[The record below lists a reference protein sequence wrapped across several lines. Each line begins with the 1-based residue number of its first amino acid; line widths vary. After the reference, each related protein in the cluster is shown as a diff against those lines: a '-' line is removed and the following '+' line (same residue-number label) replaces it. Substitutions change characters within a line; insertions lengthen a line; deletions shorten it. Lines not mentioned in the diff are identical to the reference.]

1 MDPTDQDQLKQA
13 LASQGVLVGQH
24 DRALREV
31 TERLLEL
38 SANVAQLGNQLSQLS
53 VQLTAPQPQPQPQA
67 SAPPAQ
73 PPLNFSPRE
82 PHIPSPERYSGDLV
96 NPVINTSWT
105 LAPSSNPYQA
115 VVTHCCGLCH
125 WAASFCRYVAIYGFS
140 GYQPPLFPAQEQE
153 VAVPSVQVHMRR
165 CRSIWRTARAALLR
179 TVARNKQMA
188 DQHRRQ
194 APTYQPG
201 QRVWLSSRD
210 LPLQVDSRKL
220 APKYIGPYVVDRI
233 INPSVGQLK
242 ADPEKL
248 KAVAEWPT
256 PESRKQLQRFL
267 GFANFYRRFIKD
279 YSRKA
284 APLTRLTSTSIPFK
298 WSTEAETAF
307 TTLKRLFISAPVLSH
322 PDPSRQFV
330 VEVDAS
336 DSGIGA
342 VLSQRSPEDNK
353 MHPCA
358 FFSRKLSPAERNY
371 DIGNRELLAVVL
383 ALKEWRHWLEGAEHP
398 FIVWTDHKNLSYLHS
413 AKRLN
418 SRQARWALFLGRFNF
433 TLTYRPG
440 SRNIKPDALSRQSA
454 ADDSQSKPELILSSS
469 NLDENPNCLMGA
481 VHWEIE
487 RIVREAQRTQPD
499 PVNPVINH
507 QLDSCTLFQPLP
519 GRGHTLLWTLS
530 LGCLLLQASRYSL
543 RYSLRQRPPIHIP
556 SLEGLLPVL
565 GHICQF
571 VFRYVAIYGFSWL
584 PTATFSS
591 SRAGSC
597 RPISSGPYETL
608 SFHLEDCSC
617 CSSKNC
623 GSQQIRWLTS
633 TDAKHLHINLGR
645 ECGFHP
651 VTFLFRPAHDIS
663 LEEFDDEDLSEI
675 TDDCGIGLNYD
686 SDPYEKDSLILE
698 KSDLHHPVCSFQDDF
713 QEFEMI
719 DDEDEEEEDDDDED
733 VDPDAPPSPSASPPP
748 SPTLDSLNNN
758 SSLSPKKG
766 SWQDSLRNPTSQGK
780 NPTFSVTQ
788 PSVSYHSCLEDG
800 SQSQPMPASPVT
812 QDQGPR
818 TKVLPQTCRGG
829 RNSIPP
835 TGLLCDM
842 EGNRRERPEYGSF
855 GHHKSHTCTGEI
867 KSDPSIQKS
876 RVPSVDENSQ
886 CSDTEVDHDLNSDH
900 NLKHSNNR
908 RPTDTYTITSE
919 SAMEPE
925 TDPDPDGTSRCLSST
940 APMGTTEGADTPL
953 TDEELEK
960 DFDEE
965 CNFMSKENRSSYVE
979 FPPIEPPQPTSYPLT
994 SHATQAPANDY
1005 TSPSSDPGIAD
1016 MNQQGY
1022 VTSDRDR
1029 DLSSPG
1035 SDSDIEEE
1043 IEEAFACGGPVV
1055 SNMIS
1060 SISET
1065 EIDLTSDESSS
1076 GRSSHLTNSIEEASS
1091 PTSDQELDPDTEL
1104 EQDSGIVGLKE
1115 TLLLGQPDPIKEG
1128 SMVPSP
1134 SPLPSPTI
1142 ATPDS
1147 PLLPP
1152 ESYDSL
1158 VRQNLDEEQ
1167 SCEHQADPDETLPP
1181 PELCED
1187 SLSRQMVL
1195 QIEPDHGLESFKRSF
1210 YLPVGPRL
1218 MPNSDDYDG
1227 TSEGESDSDSEDDLS
1242 ENSDSPWLLSNLVNR
1257 LISEGSY
1264 PISCPEECLKRKP
1277 SVSDTISPSSDIG
1290 DGDLADEEVDG
1301 TEGDK
1306 EAGTKN
1312 VPNLY
1317 LTNLME
1323 QQARVSEKNITDRL
1337 CKNSRQEEVEEPNND
1352 LMMLQQRRDL
1362 DSPSLTESVISDKD
1376 EGRETD
1382 PQVTTRSSASL
1393 ERITEVKNSL
1403 TLDLPTAQTNRCFSL
1418 TYSTDNDEE
1427 DEEDGD
1433 SYPYLT
1439 KAKGQTS
1446 YTQRGLELDSSPP
1459 IDCSVPEPV
1468 PTEHDLP
1475 LCERE
1480 QQQSEDDGLAYD
1492 SMKYTL
1498 VVDENTTL
1506 ELVSLKRC
1514 TSVLSD
1520 DSELSTICDEEPLR
1534 PRDVVYGRDEEEVGR
1549 PELSSSEDSSPEA
1562 DLPFSKKFLNVFVNS
1577 TTRSSSTESFGLFSC
1592 TINGEERD
1600 QTHRAV
1606 YRFIPRHA
1614 DELELDV
1621 DDPLF
1626 VEEEEDDYWY
1636 RGYNMRTG
1644 ERGIFPAFY
1653 ATEVMGPSKELLGM
1667 KRNPAWMETFC
1678 VHNAKDCHVQETNST
1693 CAPASLCELEISLQG
1708 VKLIMSLEDE
1718 YDTFNEFDRC
1728 SHFFQMKN
1736 ISFCGCHPR
1745 NNW

>member
-1 MDPTDQDQLKQA
+1 MA
-13 LASQGVLVGQH
+13 
-24 DRALREV
+24 DRAEMFS
-31 TERLLEL
+31 L
-38 SANVAQLGNQLSQLS
+38 STFHS
-53 VQLTAPQPQPQPQA
+53 
-67 SAPPAQ
+67 
-73 PPLNFSPRE
+73 
-82 PHIPSPERYSGDLV
+82 
-96 NPVINTSWT
+96 
-105 LAPSSNPYQA
+105 
-115 VVTHCCGLCH
+115 
-125 WAASFCRYVAIYGFS
+125 
-140 GYQPPLFPAQEQE
+140 
-153 VAVPSVQVHMRR
+153 
-165 CRSIWRTARAALLR
+165 
-179 TVARNKQMA
+179 
-188 DQHRRQ
+188 
-194 APTYQPG
+194 
-201 QRVWLSSRD
+201 
-210 LPLQVDSRKL
+210 
-220 APKYIGPYVVDRI
+220 
-233 INPSVGQLK
+233 
-242 ADPEKL
+242 
-248 KAVAEWPT
+248 
-256 PESRKQLQRFL
+256 
-267 GFANFYRRFIKD
+267 
-279 YSRKA
+279 
-284 APLTRLTSTSIPFK
+284 
-298 WSTEAETAF
+298 
-307 TTLKRLFISAPVLSH
+307 
-322 PDPSRQFV
+322 
-330 VEVDAS
+330 
-336 DSGIGA
+336 
-342 VLSQRSPEDNK
+342 
-353 MHPCA
+353 
-358 FFSRKLSPAERNY
+358 LSP
-371 DIGNRELLAVVL
+371 
-383 ALKEWRHWLEGAEHP
+383 
-398 FIVWTDHKNLSYLHS
+398 
-413 AKRLN
+413 
-418 SRQARWALFLGRFNF
+418 
-433 TLTYRPG
+433 PG
-440 SRNIKPDALSRQSA
+440 
-454 ADDSQSKPELILSSS
+454 
-469 NLDENPNCLMGA
+469 
-481 VHWEIE
+481 
-487 RIVREAQRTQPD
+487 
-499 PVNPVINH
+499 
-507 QLDSCTLFQPLP
+507 
-519 GRGHTLLWTLS
+519 
-530 LGCLLLQASRYSL
+530 
-543 RYSLRQRPPIHIP
+543 
-556 SLEGLLPVL
+556 
-565 GHICQF
+565 
-571 VFRYVAIYGFSWL
+571 
-584 PTATFSS
+584 
-591 SRAGSC
+591 C
-597 RPISSGPYETL
+597 RP
-608 SFHLEDCSC
+608 
-617 CSSKNC
+617 
-623 GSQQIRWLTS
+623 
-633 TDAKHLHINLGR
+633 A
-645 ECGFHP
+645 
-651 VTFLFRPAHDIS
+651 AHDIS

-698 KSDLHHPVCSFQDDF
+698 KSDLHHPICSFQDDF

-719 DDEDEEEEDDDDED
+719 DDEEEEEEEEDDE
-733 VDPDAPPSPSASPPP
+733 DAPPSPFGSPPP
-748 SPTLDSLNNN
+748 SPTFGTLKSRPTTLNLTTAVSQDSLNNN

-766 SWQDSLRNPTSQGK
+766 SWQDSLRNPTSQG
-780 NPTFSVTQ
+780 NLSPT
-788 PSVSYHSCLEDG
+788 HSCLEDG
-800 SQSQPMPASPVT
+800 SHVTGQCPASPII
-812 QDQGPR
+812 QAPGPQN
-818 TKVLPQTCRGG
+818 K
-829 RNSIPP
+829 
-835 TGLLCDM
+835 
-842 EGNRRERPEYGSF
+842 GSF
-855 GHHKSHTCTGEI
+855 GHHKSHGEI
-867 KSDPSIQKS
+867 KADPSIHKN
-876 RVPSVDENSQ
+876 RVSSVDENSQ

-908 RPTDTYTITSE
+908 CPTDTYTITSE

-925 TDPDPDGTSRCLSST
+925 TDMDPDGTSRCLSST

-953 TDEELEK
+953 SDEELDK
-960 DFDEE
+960 DFEAE
-965 CNFMSKENRSSYVE
+965 CNNLCKENRSAYVE
-979 FPPIEPPQPTSYPLT
+979 FPPIEPSQPATYSTYLSSKVIDASYNSINGSLVPGM
-994 SHATQAPANDY
+994 QAPANEY

-1022 VTSDRDR
+1022 MNSDRDR

-1035 SDSDIEEE
+1035 SDSEVEEE
-1043 IEEAFACGGPVV
+1043 IEEAFANGPVV

-1152 ESYDSL
+1152 EPYQENSED
-1158 VRQNLDEEQ
+1158 EQ

-1181 PELCED
+1181 AELCED

-1218 MPNSDDYDG
+1218 VPSSEDYDG
-1227 TSEGESDSDSEDDLS
+1227 TSEGESDSDSEDELS

-1257 LISEGSY
+1257 LMSEGSY

-1277 SVSDTISPSSDIG
+1277 SMSDTISPSSDIG
-1290 DGDLADEEVDG
+1290 DGDLADEDTDESQDV
-1301 TEGDK
+1301 K
-1306 EAGTKN
+1306 EAGTRT

-1323 QQARVSEKNITDRL
+1323 QQARASEKNKSDRL
-1337 CKNSRQEEVEEPNND
+1337 CKNSRQEEEVEEPNND

-1403 TLDLPTAQTNRCFSL
+1403 TLDLPTSQTNRCFSL

-1427 DEEDGD
+1427 EDNEE

-1439 KAKGQTS
+1439 NTKSQTS
-1446 YTQRGLELDSSPP
+1446 YRQSGLELDSSPP

-1468 PTEHDLP
+1468 PTDHDLP
-1475 LCERE
+1475 LCARE

-1534 PRDVVYGRDEEEVGR
+1534 SRDGIYGREDEEEEGR

-1644 ERGIFPAFY
+1644 EKGIFPAFY
-1653 ATEVMGPSKELLGM
+1653 ATEVMSQAKDAIGV

-1678 VHNAKDCHVQETNST
+1678 VQFLGSVEVPYHQGNGILCAAMQKIAMSRKRTVHVR
-1693 CAPASLCELEISLQG
+1693 PPSLCELEISLQG
-1708 VKLIMSLEDE
+1708 VKLIMSLEDD
-1718 YDTFNEFDRC
+1718 YDSFNEFDRC

-1745 NNW
+1745 NNCYFGFITKHPTLSRFACHVFVSQESMRPVAECVGRAFQEYYHEHLEYACPTEDIYLE

>member
-1 MDPTDQDQLKQA
+1 MA
-13 LASQGVLVGQH
+13 
-24 DRALREV
+24 DRAEMFS
-31 TERLLEL
+31 L
-38 SANVAQLGNQLSQLS
+38 STFHS
-53 VQLTAPQPQPQPQA
+53 
-67 SAPPAQ
+67 
-73 PPLNFSPRE
+73 
-82 PHIPSPERYSGDLV
+82 
-96 NPVINTSWT
+96 
-105 LAPSSNPYQA
+105 
-115 VVTHCCGLCH
+115 
-125 WAASFCRYVAIYGFS
+125 
-140 GYQPPLFPAQEQE
+140 
-153 VAVPSVQVHMRR
+153 
-165 CRSIWRTARAALLR
+165 
-179 TVARNKQMA
+179 
-188 DQHRRQ
+188 
-194 APTYQPG
+194 
-201 QRVWLSSRD
+201 
-210 LPLQVDSRKL
+210 
-220 APKYIGPYVVDRI
+220 
-233 INPSVGQLK
+233 
-242 ADPEKL
+242 
-248 KAVAEWPT
+248 
-256 PESRKQLQRFL
+256 
-267 GFANFYRRFIKD
+267 
-279 YSRKA
+279 
-284 APLTRLTSTSIPFK
+284 
-298 WSTEAETAF
+298 
-307 TTLKRLFISAPVLSH
+307 
-322 PDPSRQFV
+322 
-330 VEVDAS
+330 
-336 DSGIGA
+336 
-342 VLSQRSPEDNK
+342 
-353 MHPCA
+353 
-358 FFSRKLSPAERNY
+358 LSP
-371 DIGNRELLAVVL
+371 
-383 ALKEWRHWLEGAEHP
+383 
-398 FIVWTDHKNLSYLHS
+398 
-413 AKRLN
+413 
-418 SRQARWALFLGRFNF
+418 
-433 TLTYRPG
+433 PG
-440 SRNIKPDALSRQSA
+440 
-454 ADDSQSKPELILSSS
+454 
-469 NLDENPNCLMGA
+469 C
-481 VHWEIE
+481 
-487 RIVREAQRTQPD
+487 
-499 PVNPVINH
+499 
-507 QLDSCTLFQPLP
+507 
-519 GRGHTLLWTLS
+519 
-530 LGCLLLQASRYSL
+530 
-543 RYSLRQRPPIHIP
+543 
-556 SLEGLLPVL
+556 
-565 GHICQF
+565 
-571 VFRYVAIYGFSWL
+571 
-584 PTATFSS
+584 
-591 SRAGSC
+591 
-597 RPISSGPYETL
+597 
-608 SFHLEDCSC
+608 
-617 CSSKNC
+617 
-623 GSQQIRWLTS
+623 
-633 TDAKHLHINLGR
+633 
-645 ECGFHP
+645 
-651 VTFLFRPAHDIS
+651 RPAHDIS

-719 DDEDEEEEDDDDED
+719 DDEDEEEEEEDDEE

-748 SPTLDSLNNN
+748 SPTFGTLKSRPTTLNLTTAVSQDSLNNN

-766 SWQDSLRNPTSQGK
+766 SWQDSLRNPTSQGHLS
-780 NPTFSVTQ
+780 PT
-788 PSVSYHSCLEDG
+788 HSCLDDG
-800 SQSQPMPASPVT
+800 SHITGQCPASPVT
-812 QDQGPR
+812 QAPGPQN
-818 TKVLPQTCRGG
+818 K
-829 RNSIPP
+829 
-835 TGLLCDM
+835 
-842 EGNRRERPEYGSF
+842 GSF
-855 GHHKSHTCTGEI
+855 GHHKSHPCTGEI
-867 KSDPSIQKS
+867 KSDPSVQKS
-876 RVPSVDENSQ
+876 RVPSVDEHSQ

-900 NLKHSNNR
+900 NLKHSSTNR

-940 APMGTTEGADTPL
+940 APIGTIEGADTPL
-953 TDEELEK
+953 SDEELEK
-960 DFDEE
+960 DFEAE
-965 CNFMSKENRSSYVE
+965 CNNTNKENCSSYIE
-979 FPPIEPPQPTSYPLT
+979 FPPIEPPQPASFSTYLSSKVVDISYGSVNASSVPP
-994 SHATQAPANDY
+994 HQAPANDY

-1029 DLSSPG
+1029 DLSDPG
-1035 SDSDIEEE
+1035 SDSDVEEE
-1043 IEEAFACGGPVV
+1043 IEEAFACRPVV

-1065 EIDLTSDESSS
+1065 ELDVTSEESSS

-1115 TLLLGQPDPIKEG
+1115 TLLLGQPDPIKQG

-1142 ATPDS
+1142 ATPGS
-1147 PLLPP
+1147 PLLPTDA
-1152 ESYDSL
+1152 YDGL
-1158 VRQNLDEEQ
+1158 DGQNLDDDR

-1181 PELCED
+1181 AELCED
-1187 SLSRQMVL
+1187 TLSRQMVL

-1218 MPNSDDYDG
+1218 MPSSDDYDG

-1277 SVSDTISPSSDIG
+1277 SMSDTISPSSDIG

-1301 TEGDK
+1301 TQDVK
-1306 EAGTKN
+1306 QIKN

-1323 QQARVSEKNITDRL
+1323 QQARAGEKNVTDRL

-1352 LMMLQQRRDL
+1352 LMMLQQRREL

-1382 PQVTTRSSASL
+1382 PHVPTRSSASL

-1403 TLDLPTAQTNRCFSL
+1403 TLDLPTSQTNRCFSL

-1427 DEEDGD
+1427 EDEDGK

-1439 KAKGQTS
+1439 NAKNQTS
-1446 YTQRGLELDSSPP
+1446 YRQRGLELDSSPP
-1459 IDCSVPEPV
+1459 IDPSVPEPV
-1468 PTEHDLP
+1468 PSEHDLP
-1475 LCERE
+1475 LCDRG

-1534 PRDVVYGRDEEEVGR
+1534 PRDVVYGREEEEEGR

-1653 ATEVMGPSKELLGM
+1653 ATEVMGASKELLGM

-1678 VHNAKDCHVQETNST
+1678 VQFLGSVEVPYHQGNGILCAAMQKIAMSRKRTVHVR
-1693 CAPASLCELEISLQG
+1693 PPSLCELEISLQG

-1745 NNW
+1745 NNCYFGFITKHPMLNRFACHVFVSQESMRPVAECVGRAFQEYYQEHLEYACPTEDIYLE

>member
-1 MDPTDQDQLKQA
+1 M
-13 LASQGVLVGQH
+13 SII
-24 DRALREV
+24 
-31 TERLLEL
+31 
-38 SANVAQLGNQLSQLS
+38 
-53 VQLTAPQPQPQPQA
+53 
-67 SAPPAQ
+67 
-73 PPLNFSPRE
+73 E
-82 PHIPSPERYSGDLV
+82 PMPS
-96 NPVINTSWT
+96 
-105 LAPSSNPYQA
+105 
-115 VVTHCCGLCH
+115 
-125 WAASFCRYVAIYGFS
+125 
-140 GYQPPLFPAQEQE
+140 
-153 VAVPSVQVHMRR
+153 
-165 CRSIWRTARAALLR
+165 
-179 TVARNKQMA
+179 
-188 DQHRRQ
+188 
-194 APTYQPG
+194 
-201 QRVWLSSRD
+201 
-210 LPLQVDSRKL
+210 
-220 APKYIGPYVVDRI
+220 
-233 INPSVGQLK
+233 
-242 ADPEKL
+242 
-248 KAVAEWPT
+248 
-256 PESRKQLQRFL
+256 
-267 GFANFYRRFIKD
+267 
-279 YSRKA
+279 
-284 APLTRLTSTSIPFK
+284 
-298 WSTEAETAF
+298 
-307 TTLKRLFISAPVLSH
+307 
-322 PDPSRQFV
+322 
-330 VEVDAS
+330 
-336 DSGIGA
+336 
-342 VLSQRSPEDNK
+342 
-353 MHPCA
+353 
-358 FFSRKLSPAERNY
+358 
-371 DIGNRELLAVVL
+371 
-383 ALKEWRHWLEGAEHP
+383 
-398 FIVWTDHKNLSYLHS
+398 
-413 AKRLN
+413 
-418 SRQARWALFLGRFNF
+418 
-433 TLTYRPG
+433 
-440 SRNIKPDALSRQSA
+440 
-454 ADDSQSKPELILSSS
+454 
-469 NLDENPNCLMGA
+469 
-481 VHWEIE
+481 
-487 RIVREAQRTQPD
+487 
-499 PVNPVINH
+499 
-507 QLDSCTLFQPLP
+507 
-519 GRGHTLLWTLS
+519 
-530 LGCLLLQASRYSL
+530 
-543 RYSLRQRPPIHIP
+543 
-556 SLEGLLPVL
+556 
-565 GHICQF
+565 
-571 VFRYVAIYGFSWL
+571 
-584 PTATFSS
+584 
-591 SRAGSC
+591 
-597 RPISSGPYETL
+597 
-608 SFHLEDCSC
+608 
-617 CSSKNC
+617 
-623 GSQQIRWLTS
+623 
-633 TDAKHLHINLGR
+633 
-645 ECGFHP
+645 
-651 VTFLFRPAHDIS
+651 HDIS

-698 KSDLHHPVCSFQDDF
+698 KSDLHHPICSFQDDF

-719 DDEDEEEEDDDDED
+719 DDDDEDEEDDDE
-733 VDPDAPPSPSASPPP
+733 DAPPSPSASPPP
-748 SPTLDSLNNN
+748 SPTFGTLKSRPTTLNLTTAVSQDSLNNN

-766 SWQDSLRNPTSQGK
+766 SWQDSLRNPTSHGHLS
-780 NPTFSVTQ
+780 PT
-788 PSVSYHSCLEDG
+788 HSCLEDG
-800 SQSQPMPASPVT
+800 SHITGQCPASPLT
-812 QDQGPR
+812 QAPGPQNKG
-818 TKVLPQTCRGG
+818 TPPKHAGEGG
-829 RNSIPP
+829 NSHSPNRP
-835 TGLLCDM
+835 LLCDM

-867 KSDPSIQKS
+867 KADLSIQKS
-876 RVPSVDENSQ
+876 RVPSVDEHSQ
-886 CSDTEVDHDLNSDH
+886 CSDTEVDHDLNSEH

-908 RPTDTYTITSE
+908 CPTDTYTITSE

-953 TDEELEK
+953 SDEELEK
-960 DFDEE
+960 DFEAE
-965 CNFMSKENRSSYVE
+965 CNIMCKEDRSSYVE
-979 FPPIEPPQPTSYPLT
+979 FPPIEPPQPTPFLTYRSTKVLDGSYSSVPGT
-994 SHATQAPANDY
+994 RPPENDY
-1005 TSPSSDPGIAD
+1005 ISPSSDPGIAD

-1022 VTSDRDR
+1022 GTSDRER
-1029 DLSSPG
+1029 DSSSLG
-1035 SDSDIEEE
+1035 SDSDVEDE
-1043 IEEAFACGGPVV
+1043 IEEAFACGGTVV
-1055 SNMIS
+1055 SKMIS

-1104 EQDSGIVGLKE
+1104 EQDSGIVGMKE

-1152 ESYDSL
+1152 VSYRCL
-1158 VRQNLDEEQ
+1158 VGQNLDEEQ

-1181 PELCED
+1181 AELCED

-1218 MPNSDDYDG
+1218 MPSSDDYDG

-1264 PISCPEECLKRKP
+1264 PISCPEECLKRKR
-1277 SVSDTISPSSDIG
+1277 SLSDTISPSSDIG
-1290 DGDLADEEVDG
+1290 DGDLADEEVAESEDVN
-1301 TEGDK
+1301 

-1312 VPNLY
+1312 FPNLY
-1317 LTNLME
+1317 LTNFME
-1323 QQARVSEKNITDRL
+1323 QQERGSEKNMTDRL

-1362 DSPSLTESVISDKD
+1362 DSPSLTDSVITDKD

-1382 PQVTTRSSASL
+1382 PQVSTRSSASL

-1427 DEEDGD
+1427 DDEAGD

-1446 YTQRGLELDSSPP
+1446 YRQRSLELDSSPP
-1459 IDCSVPEPV
+1459 IDSSVPEPG

-1475 LCERE
+1475 LCVRE
-1480 QQQSEDDGLAYD
+1480 QQQSEEDGLAYD

-1534 PRDVVYGRDEEEVGR
+1534 PRDVVYGQDEEEEGR

-1592 TINGEERD
+1592 TVNGEERD

-1621 DDPLF
+1621 DDPLY

-1653 ATEVMGPSKELLGM
+1653 ATEVMSQSKELLGM

-1678 VHNAKDCHVQETNST
+1678 VQFLGSVEVPYHQGNGILCAAMQKIAMSRKRTVHVR
-1693 CAPASLCELEISLQG
+1693 PPSLCELEISLQG
-1708 VKLIMSLEDE
+1708 VKLIMSLEEE
-1718 YDTFNEFDRC
+1718 YDAFSEFDRC

-1745 NNW
+1745 NNCYFGFITKHPMLNRFACHVFVSQESMRPVAECVGRAFQEYYQEHLEYACPTEDIYLE